1 MKNVQIIQFYNYYYV
16 QHLNATEF
24 ICGITLSPSLE
35 NVPFNILYCLFYC
48 ILTFTINLFL
58 WFPFQSQQLR
68 DISSTRFTRKNS
80 WFKVAFSWSIVSNDK
95 IRNFLQIMYSKI
107 SEIKYDPC
115 INGGKIS
122 CKLIGQRRTVPEFR
136 MGWYIIENNFIIWH
150 PVVCSGLSS
159 LDTMNNCRTVVLNGK
174 QVLLIQFYN
183 YYYVQHLNATE
194 FICGITLSPSLENV
208 LMPQMSRH
216 NV

>member
-1 MKNVQIIQFYNYYYV
+1 
-16 QHLNATEF
+16 
-24 ICGITLSPSLE
+24 
-35 NVPFNILYCLFYC
+35 
-48 ILTFTINLFL
+48 
-58 WFPFQSQQLR
+58 
-68 DISSTRFTRKNS
+68 
-80 WFKVAFSWSIVSNDK
+80 
-95 IRNFLQIMYSKI
+95 MYSI
-107 SEIKYDPC
+107 WMLQSLSIKYDPC
-115 INGGKIS
+115 INGGMIS

-150 PVVCSGLSS
+150 PVVCSGLSI
-159 LDTMNNCRTVVLNGK
+159 RGK

-208 LMPQMSRH
+208 PFNILYCIHGRSFLFHISQIICWNQMQDEQTWVKLNAP